1 MKTEQQELE
10 DRKKEAVR
18 TLDVATTLVYNIP
31 GHKWQVAYDIL
42 EALIKKL
49 KTEIGESND

>member
-18 TLDVATTLVYNIP
+18 ALDVATSLVYNIP
-31 GHKWQVAYDIL
+31 GDRWQMAYDIL
-42 EALIKKL
+42 EMLITNL
-49 KTEIGESND
+49 KTETGESK